1 MQRRGWRYSYL
12 GVVMRALLASLL
24 FIISGACYAQGF
36 SAANQGLPSGEIA
49 PEFLPVE
56 QAYQLEVEIIDKQ
69 NLRAYWQIA
78 PNYYLYQHRFDFKL
92 ENDQG
97 AVDLTVEM
105 PAALSRSDEYFGE
118 VQVYYHSAD
127 INLKAQQLIERGT
140 LSLTS
145 QGCADAGLCY
155 PPYTQRYDVDFS
167 TGILTPVASS
177 SEEAQTLT
185 LSTVSATTQE
195 SSSSDGLLYMLLL
208 AFMGGVIL
216 NLMPCV
222 FPILSLKVLSFASS
236 TDHDRHLQSWVYTA
250 GVISSFVFVAAL
262 LIALQQAG
270 SAIGWGFQLQSPA
283 FVIALAYLFIAM
295 GLSLS
300 GMVELGS
307 NLMSTGSG
315 LANRGGLSGSF
326 FTGVLAVIVAS
337 PCTAPFMGTALGFA
351 VSQPPQIGLLVF
363 AALGAGMAAPLLLFS
378 YSGAARALM
387 PKPGAWMDTLK
398 QLLAFPL
405 YATAIWLLW
414 VAGRQTGV
422 NTMTAAL
429 SGALMLALG
438 LWLWQRSW
446 WRKALALACL
456 AAAVSLGSM
465 RGLDVHSSDTAQL
478 SQGKLAWSESA
489 VAEQRNAGNPVFVDV
504 TADWCIT
511 CIANETAVL
520 LTDDMAQAFADF
532 GVVYMVADWTNRNA
546 DIAAL
551 LKKYKRNGIPLYL
564 MYTADTSEAPLIL
577 PQILTKQTVV
587 DALQAVSKKNSDISA
602 IF

>member
-1 MQRRGWRYSYL
+1 
-12 GVVMRALLASLL
+12 MRALLASFLVL
-24 FIISGACYAQGF
+24 ISGTCYAAGF
-36 SAANQGLPSGEIA
+36 DATSQALPGAKTA

-56 QAYQLEVEIIDKQ
+56 QAYPLEVEILDRQ
-69 NLRAYWQIA
+69 NIRVYWQIA

-92 ENDQG
+92 DTNQG
-97 AVDLTVEM
+97 AVDLTVDM
-105 PAALSRSDEYFGE
+105 PPALSRSDEYFGE
-118 VQVYYHSAD
+118 VQVYYQNAD
-127 INLKAQQLIERGT
+127 INLQLQRAPERGT
-140 LSLTS
+140 LSVTS

-155 PPYTQRYDVDFS
+155 PPSTQNFDLDFS
-167 TGILTPVASS
+167 AGTVTPVTRPNKDTPTVAATAQDAS
-177 SEEAQTLT
+177 TG
-185 LSTVSATTQE
+185 
-195 SSSSDGLLYMLLL
+195 DGLLYMLLL

-222 FPILSLKVLSFASS
+222 FPILSLKVLSFARS
-236 TDHDRHLQSWVYTA
+236 TDHDRHLHSWIYTA

-270 SAIGWGFQLQSPA
+270 SAIGWGFQLQSPI
-283 FVIALAYLFIAM
+283 FVIALAYLFVAM

-300 GMVELGS
+300 GLVEMGS
-307 NLMSTGSG
+307 NLMNTGSG
-315 LANRGGLSGSF
+315 LANRGGLGGSF

-351 VSQPPQIGLLVF
+351 VSQPPHIGLLVF

-414 VAGRQTGV
+414 VAGKQTGV

-438 LWLWQRSW
+438 LWLWQHSW
-446 WRKALALACL
+446 WRKLLALACL

-465 RGLDVHSSDTAQL
+465 RGLDVRSSDTAQL
-478 SQGKLAWSESA
+478 ADGKLAWSESA
-489 VAEQRNAGNPVFVDV
+489 VAAQRNAGNPVFVDV
-504 TADWCIT
+504 TAAWCIT

-520 LTDDMAQAFADF
+520 FTDDMVQAFADY

-551 LKKYKRNGIPLYL
+551 LKRYERNGIPLYL
-564 MYTADTSEAPLIL
+564 MYAADTSEAPLIL
-577 PQILTKQTVV
+577 PQLLTAQTVL
-587 DALQAVSKKNSDISA
+587 DALQAVSEKKTDFKA
-602 IF
+602 TF